1 MFKKAISILIV
12 LLAAIG
18 ILYAKSSQAKLK
30 LENFKKI
37 TMDKNYFSCSIPKDW
52 EFSKMVKRK
61 NKRGVYGLQVVGPR
75 ANNAPTLARVTFYL
89 NNNKYFNGYSDFV
102 ESNSKDIFGDT
113 KTKTDTYGP
122 VKKIKLNGRIVYRF
136 KSEIKEYTD
145 PEGKSGR
152 FIMLKE
158 FFYVIPSEKGFH
170 VLHFMSSEPSYS
182 KYLPIFEKIVNSFR
196 GI

>member
-12 LLAAIG
+12 MFATSG
-18 ILYAKSSQAKLK
+18 ILYAESSQSELK
-30 LENFKKI
+30 LPNFKKV
-37 TMDKNYFSCSIPKDW
+37 TMDNNYFSCSIPKDW
-52 EFSKMVKRK
+52 NFSKTAKRK
-61 NKRGVYGLQVVGPR
+61 NKNGVYGLTLLGPR
-75 ANNAPTLARVTFYL
+75 ENNAPTLVYISFYL
-89 NNNKYFNGYSDFV
+89 NNNIYFNGYSDFI

-122 VKKIKLNGRIVYRF
+122 VEKIKLNSRIVYRF
-136 KSEIKEYTD
+136 EREIKEYTD

-158 FFYVIPSEKGFH
+158 KLYVIPSKKGFYI
-170 VLHFMSSEPSYS
+170 LHFMSSSSTYS

>member
-1 MFKKAISILIV
+1 MFKKLISILIV
-12 LLAAIG
+12 MFATSG
-18 ILYAKSSQAKLK
+18 ILYAESSQSELK
-30 LENFKKI
+30 LPNFKKV
-37 TMDKNYFSCSIPKDW
+37 TMDNNYFSCSIPKDW
-52 EFSKMVKRK
+52 NFSKTAKRK
-61 NKRGVYGLQVVGPR
+61 NKNGVYGLQVVGPR
-75 ANNAPTLARVTFYL
+75 ANNAPTLVRVTFYL
-89 NNNKYFNGYSDFV
+89 NNNIYFNGYSDFI

-122 VKKIKLNGRIVYRF
+122 VEKIKLNSRIVYRF
-136 KSEIKEYTD
+136 ESEIKEYTD

-158 FFYVIPSEKGFH
+158 KFYVIPSEKGFH

-182 KYLPIFEKIVNSFR
+182 EYLPIFEKIVNSFR